1 MRIADFTFDEPSSP
15 VAAATRHSSAADGS
29 PDIVSRF
36 AEIVA
41 LHRRHRAVVDE
52 EGCLTYA
59 ELDALSNRIARVL
72 HRRQPAPE
80 SRVGVMIGRH
90 RHFIAA
96 LFGIIKA
103 GCVYVP
109 IDPTLPLERRRL
121 LLSLTSAEALIASA
135 GTAGD
140 MQQLEWMC
148 PSLKFSLTLDTDDV
162 DALIETPGELMSAEL
177 WDHIAAEAEDDV
189 GAGGWKSAFTGLPI
203 PASAMAA
210 FGANARNKIAPFIRP
225 EARVL
230 EVGCASGF
238 TMRHIAPLAASYLA
252 SDLTRHNAERVEA
265 VARGLGLHNVT
276 GRHLAAHDIDVLPE
290 GSFDLII
297 MNSVIESCPGYGYLR
312 SVLDK
317 AATLLAPGGTLFL
330 GSLWDLNRRD
340 AYLADLAAFAREH
353 AGQGYSTRSDLAG
366 SFFVPLAFFRDWAAR
381 RAEHPSIIASNI
393 EAPGFDPAPYGLD
406 VVIRFDA
413 RGEGCESGDNRA
425 APIHLDRRAIS
436 AELPEPAEIG
446 ITPGHAAYSVFTSG
460 SSGRPKGVLVE
471 HASVINLIHAIEE
484 DIYAPLA
491 AATGLSLPLAISCS
505 FSFAFDGSIH
515 HILTPLLNGHTV
527 HVPGDETRQDPR
539 RLHEF
544 FESHHLNVA
553 DATPSLFA
561 MLVDFWQESAAG
573 SSVNCFILGGEAI
586 KTTLMGRF
594 YALPGRHNTEV
605 WNAYG
610 PTETCVAA
618 SQYRM
623 TATNWQ
629 EFQPPP
635 IGAPLPGVDIQV
647 CHEAGRPLPVG
658 IPGEIRIGGA
668 GLAREYLNE
677 PELTAYYFVFD
688 EQGKR
693 WYRTGDI
700 GRWLRPDLLLFM
712 GREDRQVKVRG
723 YRIELSEIESALLA
737 SPLVRQAAVVVADP
751 RKDGDGVL
759 VAYVVARP
767 GFDAGRCRADLDSR
781 LPAWMMPAWIVC
793 VDELPLT
800 TNGKLDERRLPSP
813 KEAEASSARSRP
825 PRPFTR
831 DTERKLAGLWQ
842 KILDVPVEEAD
853 DDFFMLGGHSVLAVR
868 LVSLL
873 EANFGVRLPLTELF
887 TSTTIARMADRIEAK
902 REASDWHPVV
912 AVHSGGGLTP
922 LVCFHPVGG
931 NVLCYKDLADALGT
945 DRPIYMVQSSGL
957 EEGQTLQ
964 PSVEAM
970 VSGYLRAFKGVVPD
984 RPLVML
990 GWSFG
995 GLLAWEAAC
1004 RLRQSGSVVESVIV
1018 LDGVATPD
1026 PVRSLLQKDEADYL
1040 ATLFD
1045 EMGLG
1050 DADVFRRLDPEERL
1064 DLIVHRARGGDYL
1077 PDGLDRRRMRR
1088 LLALFQNNGLA
1099 ALRYRPPKNEGRLL
1113 LIRPRILTKQA
1124 PGIPGDDYNG
1134 WGSLAT
1140 GGVELRWIDGTHGQM
1155 LVSPFVRQLADH
1167 IRDHLDRIRT

>member
-1 MRIADFTFDEPSSP
+1 MRIADFTFHEPSSP
-15 VAAATRHSSAADGS
+15 VTAGTRHSPAATDS

-41 LHRRHRAVVDE
+41 LHRERRAVVDE

-59 ELDALSNRIARVL
+59 ELDALSNRIARVI
-72 HRRQPAPE
+72 HRQQLAPE
-80 SRVGVMIGRH
+80 SRIGVMIGRH

-103 GCVYVP
+103 GHVYLP

-121 LLSLTSAEALIASA
+121 LLSLAAAEAIIASA
-135 GTAGD
+135 ETAGD

-148 PSLKFSLTLDTDDV
+148 PGLKFSLALDTDDV
-162 DALIETPGELMSAEL
+162 DSLIEMPGELMSEEL

-189 GAGGWKSAFTGLPI
+189 VAGGWKSAFTGLPI
-203 PASAMAA
+203 SASAMAA
-210 FGANARNKIAPFIRP
+210 FGANARNKIAPLINP
-225 EARVL
+225 GARVL

-265 VARGLGLHNVT
+265 VARGLGVHNVT
-276 GRHLAAHDIDVLPE
+276 GRHLAAHDIDVLPA

-297 MNSVIESCPGYGYLR
+297 MNSVIESFPGYGYLR

-317 AATLLAPGGTLFL
+317 AAVLLAPGGMLFL
-330 GSLWDLNRRD
+330 GSLWNLERRD
-340 AYLADLAAFAREH
+340 AYLADLAVFAREH

-366 SFFVPLAFFRDWAAR
+366 SFFVPLAFFRDWTAR
-381 RAEHPSIIASNI
+381 RAEHPSLMASNI
-393 EAPGFDPAPYGLD
+393 DAPGFEPAPYGFD
-406 VVIRFDA
+406 VVIRFDG
-413 RGEGCESGDNRA
+413 RGAGCEASG
-425 APIHLDRRAIS
+425 APIHLDGRTLS
-436 AELPEPAEIG
+436 AEAPEPPG
-446 ITPGHAAYSVFTSG
+446 IAVTPRQAAYVIFTSG

-471 HASVINLIHAIEE
+471 HASVINLIHAIAE
-484 DIYAPLA
+484 DCYAPLA
-491 AATGLSLPLAISCS
+491 ILTGLPLPLAISCCA
-505 FSFAFDGSIH
+505 SFAFDASIH
-515 HILTPLLNGHTV
+515 QMFTSLLNGHTV
-527 HVPGDETRQDPR
+527 HVPDEETRRDPK

-544 FESHHLNVA
+544 FESRHLNVA

-561 MLVDFWQESAAG
+561 MLADYWQENAG
-573 SSVNCFILGGEAI
+573 ESSVNCFILGGEALSA
-586 KTTLMGRF
+586 TLMERF
-594 YALPGRHNTEV
+594 YARPGHRNVEV

-610 PTETCVAA
+610 PTEACVAA
-618 SQYRM
+618 SHYRM
-623 TATNWQ
+623 TAIHWQ

-635 IGAPLPGVDIQV
+635 IGAPLPGVHIQV
-647 CHEAGRPLPVG
+647 CDEAGRPLPVG

-677 PELTAYYFVFD
+677 PELTARHFVFD
-688 EQGKR
+688 ETGKR
-693 WYRTGDI
+693 WYCTGDI
-700 GRWLRPDLLLFM
+700 GRWHRPDLLQFM

-737 SPLVRQAAVVVADP
+737 APLVRQAAVAVADP
-751 RKDGDGVL
+751 RKDGDRVL
-759 VAYVVARP
+759 VAYVVPRP
-767 GFDAGRCRADLDSR
+767 GFDAGRCRADLDLR
-781 LPAWMMPAWIVC
+781 LPAWMMPAWILC
-793 VDELPLT
+793 IDELPLT

-813 KEAEASSARSRP
+813 KEAMVSDTPGHP

-842 KILDVPVEEAD
+842 KILDVPVEDAD
-853 DDFFMLGGHSVLAVR
+853 DDFFLLGGHSVLAVR

-873 EANFGVRLPLTELF
+873 ESNLGVRLPLTELF
-887 TSTTIARMADRIEAK
+887 TSATIARMADRIEA
-902 REASDWHPVV
+902 RRGASDWHPVV
-912 AVHSGGGLTP
+912 AVHPGGRRTP

-931 NVLCYKDLADALGT
+931 NVLCYKGLADALGT
-945 DRPIYMVQSSGL
+945 DRPLYLVQSSGL

-970 VSGYLRAFKGVVPD
+970 VTGYLRAFKGIVPD
-984 RPLVML
+984 RPLIML

-1004 RLRQSGSVVESVIV
+1004 RLRRSGTPVESVIV

-1026 PVRSLLQKDEADYL
+1026 PVRSLLQKDEAEYL
-1040 ATLFD
+1040 AALFD

-1050 DADVFRRLDPEERL
+1050 DAEVLRRLSPEERL
-1064 DLIVHRARGGDYL
+1064 DLIVHHARGGDYL
-1077 PDGLDRRRMRR
+1077 PDGLDRPRMRR

-1099 ALRYRPPKNEGRLL
+1099 AVRYRPPKSEGRLL

-1134 WGSLAT
+1134 WGPLAA

-1155 LVSPFVRQLADH
+1155 LVPPFVRQLADH
-1167 IRDHLDRIRT
+1167 IHDHLDRTGA